1 MSEFQPLLIRFR
13 GICAHLDLDTPSA
26 AHGKK
31 RKRTLLLRH
40 RNGNSNIEHHVPY
53 IECLADDV
61 LEISPGLRMLQY
73 SRPGTDG
80 RFARIDLPDRPETM
94 TIIRINDAP
103 TGDVTEDLSY
113 EENVP
118 HFSKILNKADDATPA
133 VSLMNDSRRVDVKFA
148 TAVFDMPEGTLVA
161 GEPEAMKTR
170 FDSGPAAPE
179 ETARRFSRWSDLYVK
194 VPKGEVTMELEQRP
208 SGDKQTITFAHAVRM
223 ITIGNEPERLI
234 LGLIGGADARTGHD
248 HGHATGN
255 GNGNG
260 NGTSGHGPIQPT
272 GHFVLYYDILKN
284 QPAKMP
290 LPVPSQLEG
299 TGCPNNNLP

>member
-1 MSEFQPLLIRFR
+1 MGDYQPLLIRFR
-13 GICAHLDLDTPSA
+13 GICAHLDLKKNAD
-26 AHGKK
+26 GKK

-61 LEISPGLRMLQY
+61 VDFSSELRMLQY

-80 RFARIDLPDRPETM
+80 RFARIDLADRSDTM
-94 TIIRINDAP
+94 TIIRIIDAP
-103 TGDVTEDLSY
+103 AGEVTEDLSY

-118 HFSKILNKADDATPA
+118 HLSKILNNPQDATPA
-133 VSLMNDSRRVDVKFA
+133 VALLKDLPAVDVKFA
-148 TAVFDMPEGTLVA
+148 TAAFDMPEGTLVA

-179 ETARRFSRWSDLYVK
+179 EKARRFSRWSDLYVK
-194 VPKGEVTMELEQRP
+194 VRSGEVTMELEQRP
-208 SGDKQTITFAHAVRM
+208 SGDKQTITFAETVRM

-234 LGLIGGADARTGHD
+234 LGLIGGADAHAGH
-248 HGHATGN
+248 HGN

-260 NGTSGHGPIQPT
+260 HGNGANGHAPIQPT

-284 QPAKMP
+284 RPDETP

>member
-1 MSEFQPLLIRFR
+1 MSDYQPLLIRFR
-13 GICAHLDLDTPSA
+13 GICAHLDLKNGASPE
-26 AHGKK
+26 KK

-61 LEISPGLRMLQY
+61 LEITPGLRMLQY

-80 RFARIDLPDRPETM
+80 RFARIDLEDRSDTV
-94 TIIRINDAP
+94 TIVRINEAP
-103 TGDVTEDLSY
+103 SGEVTEDVSY

-118 HFSKILNKADDATPA
+118 HFAKILNKANDAVPA
-133 VSLMNDSRRVDVKFA
+133 ASLLMNSPLQIDAKFA

-170 FDSGPAAPE
+170 FDSGPAKDTE
-179 ETARRFSRWSDLYVK
+179 RRYSRWSDLYVQN
-194 VPKGEVTMELEQRP
+194 VPKGKVTVELDPRSNGQAGE
-208 SGDKQTITFAHAVRM
+208 KQVITFADTVRM

-234 LGLIGGADARTGHD
+234 VGLIGGADAHAGHD
-248 HGHATGN
+248 HNHGTGN

-260 NGTSGHGPIQPT
+260 RGPIQPT
-272 GHFVLYYDILKN
+272 GHFILYYDILKN
-284 QPAKMP
+284 QPDEMP
-290 LPVPSQLEG
+290 MPVPSQLEG
-299 TGCPNNNLP
+299 TGCPNNNYP